1 LVVPLT
7 NTYTLFIKMS
17 MLSGKVLRQVL
28 DKMLK
33 SPAAQEAR
41 VQVILP
47 DGKYYDITGVQL
59 MENKLLGVRETHRI
73 ALTIKPETWN
83 MGKVIKKL

>member
-1 LVVPLT
+1 
-7 NTYTLFIKMS
+7 
-17 MLSGKVLRQVL
+17 MLSGKLLRQVL

-41 VQVILP
+41 VQVVLP

-59 MENKLLGVRETHRI
+59 LEHKLLGVRETHRI

-83 MGKVIKKL
+83 MVKDIKNV

>member
-1 LVVPLT
+1 
-7 NTYTLFIKMS
+7 

-33 SPAAQEAR
+33 SPTAQEAR

-47 DGKYYDITGVQL
+47 DGKYYDITGVQSVSYTHL
-59 MENKLLGVRETHRI
+59 RAHET
-73 ALTIKPETWN
+73 
-83 MGKVIKKL
+83 